1 MTARRRRKPGSGPP
15 ATALIA
21 WVGGA
26 GVGTDHQDN
35 AAYPGIPAPSA
46 AAAIDGCPPLVGRAR
61 GLAVGTLLAC
71 GSVLAVAVHAA
82 DSSGPQEPSSSG
94 LFTAGPGAVS
104 GGYSATPRPVSS
116 AAAPAVT
123 SAQSVARTDVRP
135 GVVHRNAPQSVDVPR
150 AAPIEPQRPAPL
162 AMPGADRGPSPERD
176 PVRRAVAPVADPVTQ
191 APKTV
196 VAAAEE
202 MITPRDR
209 TSTPTSP
216 LVQQVVP
223 AAQDVVSPV
232 GDVLTSVGDVVAPL
246 QEGAQ
251 PAMAMLS
258 PLSLG

>member
-1 MTARRRRKPGSGPP
+1 MTARRRRKSGSGPS

-26 GVGTDHQDN
+26 GAGTDHEGS
-35 AAYPGIPAPSA
+35 AAYSGIPAPSA
-46 AAAIDGCPPLVGRAR
+46 AVAIGSRPPLVGRAR

-82 DSSGPQEPSSSG
+82 DSSGPQEPGSSG
-94 LFTAGPGAVS
+94 LFTAGPGVAS
-104 GGYSATPRPVSS
+104 GGYGATPLPVSS

-123 SAQSVARTDVRP
+123 SAQSVQKTDVRP

-150 AAPIEPQRPAPL
+150 AAPAEPQRPASL
-162 AMPGADRGPSPERD
+162 AMPGVDREPSPERD
-176 PVRRAVAPVADPVTQ
+176 PVTRAVAPVTQ

-202 MITPRDR
+202 MITSKDR
-209 TSTPTSP
+209 ASTPTSP
-216 LVQQVVP
+216 LVEQVVP

>member
-1 MTARRRRKPGSGPP
+1 MTARRRRKSGSGPS

-21 WVGGA
+21 WVGGT
-26 GVGTDHQDN
+26 GVGTDHEGS
-35 AAYPGIPAPSA
+35 AAYSGIPAPSA
-46 AAAIDGCPPLVGRAR
+46 AAAIDSRPPLAGRAR

-82 DSSGPQEPSSSG
+82 DSSGPQEPGPSG
-94 LFTAGPGAVS
+94 LFTAGPGAAS
-104 GGYSATPRPVSS
+104 GGYSATPRALSS
-116 AAAPAVT
+116 AAAPAIT

-135 GVVHRNAPQSVDVPR
+135 ESVHRNAPQSVDVPR
-150 AAPIEPQRPAPL
+150 AAPSEPERPAPL
-162 AMPGADRGPSPERD
+162 VMPGADRPSSEGD
-176 PVRRAVAPVADPVTQ
+176 PVRRAVAPVADPVAQ

-202 MITPRDR
+202 VITSKDQA
-209 TSTPTSP
+209 STPTSP

-223 AAQDVVSPV
+223 AAQDAVSPV

>member
-1 MTARRRRKPGSGPP
+1 MTVRRRRKSGSGPS

-26 GVGTDHQDN
+26 EVGTYHEGS
-35 AAYPGIPAPSA
+35 AAYSGIPAPSA
-46 AAAIDGCPPLVGRAR
+46 AAAIDSRPPLVGRAR

-82 DSSGPQEPSSSG
+82 DSSGPQEPGSSG
-94 LFTAGPGAVS
+94 LFTAGPGVVS
-104 GGYSATPRPVSS
+104 GGYGAKPLPVSS

-123 SAQSVARTDVRP
+123 SAQSVAKADVRP
-135 GVVHRNAPQSVDVPR
+135 GLVHRNAPQSVDVPR
-150 AAPIEPQRPAPL
+150 AAASEPQRPAPL
-162 AMPGADRGPSPERD
+162 AMPGADRGPSLERD
-176 PVRRAVAPVADPVTQ
+176 PVRRAVAPVADPVAQ

-196 VAAAEE
+196 AAAAEE
-202 MITPRDR
+202 MIAPKDR
-209 TSTPTSP
+209 ALTPTSSP
-216 LVQQVVP
+216 VQRVVP
-223 AAQDVVSPV
+223 AAQDAVSPV

-251 PAMAMLS
+251 PAMAVLS

>member
-1 MTARRRRKPGSGPP
+1 MTARRRRKSGSGPS

-26 GVGTDHQDN
+26 GVDHEGT
-35 AAYPGIPAPSA
+35 AAYTGVPVSS
-46 AAAIDGCPPLVGRAR
+46 AAAIDSRPPLVGRAR

-82 DSSGPQEPSSSG
+82 DSSGPQEPGTSG
-94 LFTAGPGAVS
+94 LFTAGPGVVS
-104 GGYSATPRPVSS
+104 GGYGATALPVRS

-135 GVVHRNAPQSVDVPR
+135 GVVHRNAPQFVDVPR
-150 AAPIEPQRPAPL
+150 AAPAEPQRPAPL
-162 AMPGADRGPSPERD
+162 AMPDRGPSPERD

-196 VAAAEE
+196 VGAAEK
-202 MITPRDR
+202 MITPQDR
-209 TSTPTSP
+209 ASTPTSP
-216 LVQQVVP
+216 VVQQVVP
-223 AAQDVVSPV
+223 AAQDVVSPA
-232 GDVLTSVGDVVAPL
+232 GDVLTSVRDVVAPL
-246 QEGAQ
+246 QQGAQ